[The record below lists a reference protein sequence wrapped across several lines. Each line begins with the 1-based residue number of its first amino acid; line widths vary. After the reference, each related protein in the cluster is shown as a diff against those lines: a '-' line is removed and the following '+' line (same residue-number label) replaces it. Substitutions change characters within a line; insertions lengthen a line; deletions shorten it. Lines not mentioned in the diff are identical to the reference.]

1 MKPIPSPSILNVV
14 LTLNRFFRT
23 KTIFVFII
31 FASFIFSNKANAV
44 VVVIEGGSS
53 FVCPKAPIPTQQK
66 RMKRHSEIKF
76 LLVASSGD
84 LFVEYDTEN
93 NQLGKSFDGESQAQN
108 SKPSIVIFKVDIF
121 DRTEKL
127 VVTGKSIENKVYLD
141 TKGLQPGTYFL
152 HIYSGDQVLREQII
166 IEN

>member
-53 FVCPKAPIPTQQK
+53 FVCPKASYTYTAK
-66 RMKRHSEIKF
+66 TYEETF
-76 LLVASSGD
+76 G
-84 LFVEYDTEN
+84 
-93 NQLGKSFDGESQAQN
+93 NQVFTCSL
-108 SKPSIVIFKVDIF
+108 IW
-121 DRTEKL
+121 
-127 VVTGKSIENKVYLD
+127 
-141 TKGLQPGTYFL
+141 
-152 HIYSGDQVLREQII
+152 
-166 IEN
+166 